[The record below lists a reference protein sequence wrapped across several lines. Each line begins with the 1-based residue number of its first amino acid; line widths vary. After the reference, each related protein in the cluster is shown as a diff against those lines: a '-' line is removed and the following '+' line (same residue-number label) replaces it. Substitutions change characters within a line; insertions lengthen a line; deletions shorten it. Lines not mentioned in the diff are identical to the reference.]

1 MFKDISELKEFI
13 LWAKQ
18 EKIQALKVDNV
29 EIAFSAYAF
38 LDPVAAELA
47 PAPTRPP
54 TQAEIE
60 ALVKEEQDLLF
71 HSAT

>member
-38 LDPVAAELA
+38 LDPVAGELA